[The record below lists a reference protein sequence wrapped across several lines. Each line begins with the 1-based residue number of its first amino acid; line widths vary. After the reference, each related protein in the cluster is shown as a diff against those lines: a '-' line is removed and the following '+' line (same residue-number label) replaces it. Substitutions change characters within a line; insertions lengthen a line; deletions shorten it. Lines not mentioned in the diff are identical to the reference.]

1 MEKQPSKSSSGDDLA
16 LIGNV
21 TRIWRHLTFQNSFIW
36 QKCEICR
43 RQQRGNFWLYP
54 VRPKMHSSSE
64 RMGILQKPSKLLDEG
79 LTLVKSLLW
88 GGCIFLRCLLC
99 VLHLSWYF
107 CCVPW
112 WWLWHF
118 GAAISKT
125 GSHPDDIDHLEI
137 IKRSYFYNLD
147 LIKRS
152 YGSSGSRVAK
162 TNPSGCWWSS
172 RSNPLRFASN
182 NFPSK
187 TLKKLNRLSQRFK
200 ALWEKH
206 HFKTF

>member
-1 MEKQPSKSSSGDDLA
+1 MEKPPSKSSSGDDLA

-79 LTLVKSLLW
+79 LTLVNSLLW

-107 CCVPW
+107 CCVRW

-137 IKRSYFYNLD
+137 LRSWKGVIFIISIWSKGVMD
-147 LIKRS
+147 RAGAEWRRLIRLAAA
-152 YGSSGSRVAK
+152 GRVALIH
-162 TNPSGCWWSS
+162 SG
-172 RSNPLRFASN
+172 LRQTTSLQ
-182 NFPSK
+182 S
-187 TLKKLNRLSQRFK
+187 
-200 ALWEKH
+200 LWKN
-206 HFKTF
+206 